1 MAANKDSDNIIAFQG
16 VFGAN
21 SDLACRTSY
30 PYMKT
35 LPCENFEDAFKAVEE
50 GRAKYCMIPI
60 GNSYAGRVAEI
71 HNLLPKTPLSIVAE
85 YFQKIEHHLLAPK
98 GAKLE
103 DIKEVYSHP
112 QALMQCN
119 NNITKLGLKPIRHGN
134 TALAAK
140 EVSEKNDRSK
150 AAIASILAKELYGLD
165 IIKSN
170 IEDDSNNTTL
180 FLVFSKEPV
189 DPDPAK
195 EKNVITS
202 ILFTTR
208 NIPAGLYKALG
219 GFATNNVNIIKLE
232 SYIPETESS
241 QAQFFIS
248 FEGSPREKNVQ
259 RAIEE
264 LGFFTK
270 RTKLL
275 GVYPAHKMRT
285 LDN

>member
-1 MAANKDSDNIIAFQG
+1 MTNNDNIIAFQG

-21 SDLACRTSY
+21 SDLACRVAY
-30 PYMKT
+30 PYMQT
-35 LPCENFEDAFKAVEE
+35 LQCESFEDAFKTVEE
-50 GRAKYCMIPI
+50 GKAKYCMIPI

-71 HNLLPKTPLSIVAE
+71 HNLIPKTSLSIVSE
-85 YFQKIEHHLLAPK
+85 YFQKIEHQLLAIK
-98 GAKLE
+98 GAKIE

-119 NNITKLGLKPIRHGN
+119 ENINKLGFKPVRYSN

-140 EVSEKNDRSK
+140 EISEMKDKSK
-150 AAIASILAKELYGLD
+150 AALASGLAGQLYGLD
-165 IIKSN
+165 VLKEHM
-170 IEDDSNNTTL
+170 EDDSNNTTL
-180 FLVFSKEPV
+180 FLVFSKEPA
-189 DPDPAK
+189 DPDPEK
-195 EKNVITS
+195 EKHIITS
-202 ILFTTR
+202 MMFTTR

-232 SYIPETESS
+232 SYIPEVESS

-248 FEGSPREKNVQ
+248 FEGSPRQKNVQ

-275 GVYPAHKMRT
+275 GVYPAHKSRR
-285 LDN
+285 LES

>member
-1 MAANKDSDNIIAFQG
+1 MSSENIIAFQG
-16 VFGAN
+16 VYGAN
-21 SDLACRTSY
+21 SDLACRKTY
-30 PYMKT
+30 PYMQT
-35 LPCENFEDAFKAVEE
+35 LPCESFEGAFKAVEE
-50 GRAKYCMIPI
+50 GKAKYCMIPI
-60 GNSYAGRVAEI
+60 GNSHAGRVAEI
-71 HNLLPKTPLSIVAE
+71 HNILPKTPLSIVGE
-85 YFQKIEHHLLAPK
+85 YFQKIEHQLLGVK

-103 DIKEVYSHP
+103 DVKEVYSHP

-119 NNITKLGLKPIRHGN
+119 ENISKLGLKPVKHNN

-140 EVSEKNDRSK
+140 EVAEKNDKSK
-150 AAIASILAKELYGLD
+150 AAIASTLAGELYGLQVL
-165 IIKSN
+165 KN
-170 IEDDSNNTTL
+170 NVQDDSNNTTL
-180 FLVFSKEPV
+180 FLIFAKEPI
-189 DPDPAK
+189 DPEPEK
-195 EKNVITS
+195 EKNIITS

-275 GVYPAHKMRT
+275 GVYPAHKSRT